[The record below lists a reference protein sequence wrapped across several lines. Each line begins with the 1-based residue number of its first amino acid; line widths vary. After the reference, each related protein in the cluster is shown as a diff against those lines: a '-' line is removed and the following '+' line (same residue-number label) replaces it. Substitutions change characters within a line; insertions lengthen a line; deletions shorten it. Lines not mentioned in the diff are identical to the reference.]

1 MAADPNVD
9 VRGARLE
16 RDVVGCAP
24 MPRPAALAIV
34 VVLVASRAI
43 AGELLAPLGP
53 ADYVETF
60 AGETAFPLAP
70 DFDSFALGGMTG
82 FQRGDPLPAFPALGD
97 DVLGILASEAD
108 PSMDVLQST
117 GAQLSITAP
126 DERQIG
132 LLGRFEAFAT
142 VTDPQFGAFQTLGVT
157 LLDTSLD
164 NGASA
169 YLLEFQNAG
178 LRIVVSNLGPLF
190 LTGYDDEF
198 LSPTAEAA
206 IRAGDPFEIEL
217 LFDEAERTA
226 RASLTVGA
234 ETVTTI
240 ATNSVTFDAMDA
252 IDRALVVA
260 ATNNNGGPLASIAAD
275 ATRFELR
282 VPEPGSAAAAGAI
295 AAALLALSRRA

>member
-1 MAADPNVD
+1 MA
-9 VRGARLE
+9 
-16 RDVVGCAP
+16 
-24 MPRPAALAIV
+24 
-34 VVLVASRAI
+34 VVLAASRAM
-43 AGELLAPLGP
+43 AGDLLAPLGP
-53 ADYVETF
+53 AEYVETF

-82 FQRGDPLPAFPALGD
+82 FQRGDPLPPLPALGD
-97 DVLGILASEAD
+97 DVLGLVASEAD
-108 PSMDVLQST
+108 PSMDVLQSA

-142 VTDPQFGAFQTLGVT
+142 VTDPQFGAFQSVGVT
-157 LLDTSLD
+157 LLDTSLE

-169 YLLEFQNAG
+169 YLLDDFQGQG
-178 LRIVVSNLGPLF
+178 LRVVVSNLGPLF
-190 LTGYDDEF
+190 LTGYDDEP
-198 LSPTAEAA
+198 LSDTAEAA

-217 LFDEAERTA
+217 LFDEAARTA

-234 ETVTTI
+234 ETFTTI
-240 ATNSVTFDAMDA
+240 ATNSASFDAMDA

-260 ATNNNGGPLASIAAD
+260 TTNNNGGTLASIAAD

-282 VPEPGSAAAAGAI
+282 VPEPGSAAAAGAA
-295 AAALLALSRRA
+295 AAALLALSRRR